1 MFRTKQDEVTEIVR
15 ERIISG
21 RYPSGTQL
29 KQLDIAAE
37 LGVSV
42 TPVREALH
50 VLVAEGY
57 VQSISHK
64 GLIVPYHTLE
74 SARETLELRLLL
86 ERDLTERA
94 LPRLTRDDLR
104 DLRRHQTLLMKAMEE
119 GDLTAVRTENYRFH
133 FCLYEAADR
142 PQALSF
148 VRILWAKYPFM
159 AREHQERR
167 TEQAGEHEAF
177 LRHAEAGEHEKAVE
191 AMVLHI
197 RNGWENL
204 VRKMDLQPASSRVL

>member
-1 MFRTKQDEVTEIVR
+1 MFRTKQDEVTEVVR

-29 KQLDIAAE
+29 KQQDIAAE

-64 GLIVPYHTLE
+64 GLIVPFHTLDR
-74 SARETLELRLLL
+74 ARETLDLRLLL

-94 LPRLTRDDLR
+94 LPHLSKEDLA
-104 DLRRHQTLLMKAMEE
+104 DLRRHQTLLMQAMEA
-119 GDLTAVRTENYRFH
+119 GDVTAVRTENYRFH
-133 FCLYEAADR
+133 FRLYEAADR
-142 PQALSF
+142 PQTLGF
-148 VRILWAKYPFM
+148 VRILWARYPFM
-159 AREHQERR
+159 AREHPERR
-167 TEQAGEHEAF
+167 TEQADEHGAF
-177 LRHAEAGEHEKAVE
+177 LRHAEAGEHAAAVE

-204 VRKMDLQPASSRVL
+204 VRKMDLQAG